1 MADGNH
7 QGNHQSNQQ
16 ISDNQQKII
25 DFCTIPRS
33 SSEIIEML
41 GISNQTKNRQKHIA
55 PLVEQGIHTFSYIFI
70 NLTLFNNWGGNL
82 RNFVY
87 ICKTII

>member
-41 GISNQTKNRQKHIA
+41 GISNLRHIA
-55 PLVEQGIHTFSYIFI
+55 PLVEQGIHTFSLI
-70 NLTLFNNWGGNL
+70 
-82 RNFVY
+82 
-87 ICKTII
+87 